1 MGKRKYKIT
10 DELEGK
16 YSCFRNGRQEWEAK
30 RLVCE
35 AETYLSVADKG
46 ALDL

>member
-16 YSCFRNGRQEWEAK
+16 YSCFRNGRQEREAK
-30 RLVCE
+30 CLVCE
-35 AETYLSVADKG
+35 QETYLSVANKS

>member
-16 YSCFRNGRQEWEAK
+16 YSCFRNGRQEWKAK
-30 RLVCE
+30 CLVCE
-35 AETYLSVADKG
+35 PETYLPGEKG
-46 ALDL
+46 DLDI